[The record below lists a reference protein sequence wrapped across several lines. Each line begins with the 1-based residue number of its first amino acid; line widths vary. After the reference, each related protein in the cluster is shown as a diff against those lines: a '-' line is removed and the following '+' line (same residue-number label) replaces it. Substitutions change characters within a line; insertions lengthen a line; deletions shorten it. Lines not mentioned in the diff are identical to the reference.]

1 MAGAEPNR
9 SAAPSKRP
17 DWTPIGLCLVA
28 TPIGNASDIS
38 LRALRALKFAD
49 VVACEDTRV
58 TSKLLAVHGIQA
70 KLIAYHEHNA
80 ARVRPAL
87 IRRLKNG
94 ESVTL
99 VSDAGTPLV
108 SDPGYQLVRAC
119 IDEAVPITAVP
130 GASAVL
136 TALQLSGLPS
146 DRFFFAGF
154 LPNKTGARK
163 RALAEVA
170 TVPGTLIFM
179 ESAKRLPAALADMTE
194 VLGPR
199 DAAVTRELTKMFEEV
214 RRGPLDDLARH
225 FAESGP
231 PKGEITMVV
240 APPPAGGYEI
250 SDDEL
255 AARLRDALRTSSLRD
270 AVAAVAATTG
280 RSRRE
285 VYARALALEDETRE
299 GET

>member
-38 LRALRALKFAD
+38 LRALRALKVAD